1 MTTHFQHL
9 DPNIFINPHKFD
21 PHRWIREGERQRL
34 EKYVVPF
41 SKGSRACIGL
51 QWVPPITYISPRL
64 AFSAVCSTC

>member
-1 MTTHFQHL
+1 MTTHFMHL
-9 DPNIFINPHKFD
+9 DPNIFTNPNKFD

-51 QWVPPITYISPRL
+51 QWVHSHHLYYSLSLNLHTWLLR
-64 AFSAVCSTC
+64 

>member
-1 MTTHFQHL
+1 MTTHFMHL
-9 DPNIFINPHKFD
+9 DPNIFTNPYKFD

-51 QWVPPITYISPRL
+51 QWVSSSLI
-64 AFSAVCSTC
+64 